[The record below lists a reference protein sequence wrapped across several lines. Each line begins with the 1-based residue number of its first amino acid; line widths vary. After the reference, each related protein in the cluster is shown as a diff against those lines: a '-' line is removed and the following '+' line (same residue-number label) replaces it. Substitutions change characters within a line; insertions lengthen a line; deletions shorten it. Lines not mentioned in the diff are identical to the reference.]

1 MTRQSI
7 SSDVEASREML
18 TPSKRIEMGF
28 VLYDSCDS
36 RESHN
41 ASEPYTGTGANEL
54 TG

>member
-18 TPSKRIEMGF
+18 TPSRRIEMG
-28 VLYDSCDS
+28 VALHDSCDS
-36 RESHN
+36 RESRN
-41 ASEPYTGTGANEL
+41 TSEPYTGIGANEL